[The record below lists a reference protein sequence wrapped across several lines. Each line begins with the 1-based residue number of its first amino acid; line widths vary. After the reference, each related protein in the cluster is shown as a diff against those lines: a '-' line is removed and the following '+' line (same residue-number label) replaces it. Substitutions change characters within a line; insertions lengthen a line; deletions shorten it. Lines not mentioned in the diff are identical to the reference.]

1 MARLASQFAL
11 LILLLSWLCYGGE
24 GGLAAVTAGAPL
36 GLNGQQAGTS
46 PSAKH
51 GPDQVA
57 ELVHAGI
64 EYAKAGRYAM
74 AESAY
79 RKALQIDP
87 HCIAAQINLGLAY
100 FKADDFQNAIPPLE
114 SAAHEGVD
122 SDQIHT
128 LLAMSLYAVHRYVP
142 ASRHFEVL
150 FARQPTT
157 LTLQYLLSE
166 CYMRS
171 HQMDRLPGFL
181 EKLQAVAPDSPVIH
195 MLAGE
200 QYDRLGQTDKAI
212 AEFLQV
218 EAAAPGL
225 PMVHFALGYFYWEQH
240 LLDQAAEQFE
250 GEVKLSNG
258 EAAQAKGFLG
268 DIDMQNGRQAE
279 AEPLLR
285 ESLQSDPTVR
295 IAQYDLGVICAEKK
309 DTAAAVQHFKTAIA
323 LDPERADAY
332 YRLATLYR
340 QLGQPERQKEL
351 LAKVKELHAAERMT
365 VAEAMSAHDAR

>member
-1 MARLASQFAL
+1 MARLAFQCAL
-11 LILLLSWLCYGGE
+11 LILLLSWLCFGGE
-24 GGLAAVTAGAPL
+24 GGLAAVTAGAPH
-36 GLNGQQAGTS
+36 GQQSGTS
-46 PSAKH
+46 PGAKH

-79 RKALQIDP
+79 RKALEIDP

-212 AEFLQV
+212 TEFLQV
-218 EAAAPGL
+218 EAAAPDL

-240 LLDQAAEQFE
+240 LLNQAAEQFE

-295 IAQYDLGVICAEKK
+295 IAQYDLGILCAEKK
-309 DTAAAVQHFKTAIA
+309 DMAAAVQHFKTAIA

-340 QLGQPERQKEL
+340 HLGQPERQKEL